1 MAQKSSI
8 DQLNHYLRGEISAV
22 ETYRMALDK
31 LEASSPARIEV
42 ESCLRSH
49 QDRVALLREAVITAG
64 GTPVESSGPWG
75 VFAKVVEGGAKILGE
90 KATIAALEEGEDHGV
105 KDYKSDLDDLDMAAR
120 SLVTARLAPEQQR
133 THDRMS
139 ALKKRMTAAS

>member
-31 LEASSPARIEV
+31 LDKASTARGELDT
-42 ESCLRSH
+42 CLQSH
-49 QDRVALLREAVITAG
+49 QSRVMLLREAIVAAG
-64 GTPVESSGPWG
+64 GTPIDGSGPWG
-75 VFAKVVEGGAKILGE
+75 VFAKVVEGGARILGD
-90 KATIAALEEGEDHGV
+90 KTAVSALEEGEDHGL
-105 KDYKSDLDDLDMAAR
+105 KDYKADMAGLDSTAR
-120 SLVTARLAPEQQR
+120 SLVVSRLVPEQQR

-139 ALKKRMTAAS
+139 MLKKRLSA